1 MLYALTQQQLA
12 HTLFPLGEL
21 TKEQARSIA
30 LQQGFV
36 SANRPDSQD
45 ICFIPDGDYAGFIRQ
60 HTGRDYP
67 EGDFV
72 DTQGNVLG
80 RHKGLIHYTVGQRRG
95 LGVSAATP
103 LYVQQLDT
111 ENNRVVL
118 CAAHQLFQKTAI
130 AGDFNWIAMD
140 TPSGPVRCRARARYH
155 QPEQPATAY
164 VEADGTVRVE
174 LVENDAAPISVR
186 SVEVFHDEKEG
197 ALRGRNLIHIYSAG
211 GMNVAHL
218 GDLGHVLTEEQV
230 AAIGAVDAVMIPV
243 GGFYTIDAETAK
255 TVCTQLKPR
264 VIIPMHYRHAPFGLG
279 AVAGVEP
286 FLALWQAEEVHRISG
301 NSVEIA
307 PDTAGVW
314 VPTFR
319 RPK

>member
-1 MLYALTQQQLA
+1 MKLTW
-12 HTLFPLGEL
+12 LGH
-21 TKEQARSIA
+21 A
-30 LQQGFV
+30 
-36 SANRPDSQD
+36 
-45 ICFIPDGDYAGFIRQ
+45 CFMIEHEGYCVVADPYLRVEG
-60 HTGRDYP
+60 YP
-67 EGDFV
+67 HM
-72 DTQGNVLG
+72 
-80 RHKGLIHYTVGQRRG
+80 R
-95 LGVSAATP
+95 
-103 LYVQQLDT
+103 
-111 ENNRVVL
+111 
-118 CAAHQLFQKTAI
+118 
-130 AGDFNWIAMD
+130 
-140 TPSGPVRCRARARYH
+140 
-155 QPEQPATAY
+155 ATANA
-164 VEADGTVRVE
+164 VTCSHQHLDHNGTVRVE

-197 ALRGRNLIHIYSAG
+197 TLRGKNLIHIYSAG

-286 FLALWQAEEVHRISG
+286 FLALWQEEEIHRISG
-301 NSVEIA
+301 NCVEIT